1 MPLLDA
7 RELDRSYDRNRIL
20 AKASMTI
27 DLGERIGLVGNNGSG
42 KSTLGRILAGWE
54 KPDGGI
60 LALWASSRGVG
71 GSVELRPPEGA

>member
-20 AKASMTI
+20 TKASMTI

-42 KSTLGRILAGWE
+42 KCTLGRLWCDLGWVCVCV
-54 KPDGGI
+54 
-60 LALWASSRGVG
+60 RV
-71 GSVELRPPEGA
+71 